1 MSVSKRKL
9 STEDYEL
16 LAQFRWSLRQFL
28 RFSECAA
35 REAGLTPQQ
44 HQALLAIKGFGGQ
57 QPILIG
63 ELADRLQ
70 ILHHS
75 AVGLADR
82 LGREG
87 YVKRLTDENDRRRVH
102 LVLTPRGETILET
115 LSAAH
120 RDQLSAASPSLM
132 RILKRLSE

>member
-1 MSVSKRKL
+1 MSVPKRKL
-9 STEDYEL
+9 SVEDYEL

-44 HQALLAIKGFGGQ
+44 HQALLAIKGFGGK

-82 LGREG
+82 LGQKG
-87 YVKRLTDENDRRRVH
+87 YVKRLPDQSDRRRVH

-120 RDQLSAASPSLM
+120 REQLSAASPTLM
-132 RILKRLSE
+132 RVLQRLSE

>member
-1 MSVSKRKL
+1 MSIPKRKL

-16 LAQFRWSLRQFL
+16 LAQFRWSLRQFV

-44 HQALLAIKGFGGQ
+44 HQALLAIKGFSG

-82 LGREG
+82 LGRKG
-87 YVKRLTDENDRRRVH
+87 YVKRLPDESDRRRVH
-102 LVLTPRGETILET
+102 LVLTARGETILET

-120 RDQLSAASPSLM
+120 RDQLSAASPTLM

>member
-1 MSVSKRKL
+1 MSVPKRKL
-9 STEDYEL
+9 SAEDYEL
-16 LAQFRWSLRQFL
+16 LAQFRWALRHFL
-28 RFSECAA
+28 RFSEYAA

-63 ELADRLQ
+63 ELAERLQ

-82 LGREG
+82 LGRKG
-87 YVKRLTDENDRRRVH
+87 YVKRLPDESDRRRVH

-120 RDQLSAASPSLM
+120 RDQLSAASPTLM
-132 RILKRLSE
+132 RVLKRLSE